1 MTAENGYNLG
11 STHFANNFLRT
22 DGNIVN
28 CQYKPGPWERW
39 QFVKANTSVPSYY
52 LQSVQFLGRYLCALG
67 DNLGMTS
74 SEQEATAFTLV
85 CCDPD
90 NPSLLALQGPN
101 GDYLAIT
108 SGMVA
113 PYGPGGGK
121 VQMSPFSELAVL
133 RLQIAQ
139 PSA

>member
-1 MTAENGYNLG
+1 MNAENGYNLV
-11 STHFANNFLRT
+11 SVCFADSVLRT
-22 DGNIVN
+22 DGHMVN
-28 CQYKPGPWERW
+28 CQYGAGPWERW
-39 QFVKANTSVPSYY
+39 QFLPASRAPSYY
-52 LQSVQFLGRYLCALG
+52 LQSVQFLGRYLCVLG

-74 SEQEATAFTLV
+74 SELEATSFTLV